1 MKDST
6 MQNIVHENAYLLYK
20 WQKSGFGRYL
30 QKQQTLSNLSSYG
43 LYSHETPQLY
53 SLLLKFITS

>member
-20 WQKSGFGRYL
+20 WQKSGF
-30 QKQQTLSNLSSYG
+30 
-43 LYSHETPQLY
+43 EW
-53 SLLLKFITS
+53 